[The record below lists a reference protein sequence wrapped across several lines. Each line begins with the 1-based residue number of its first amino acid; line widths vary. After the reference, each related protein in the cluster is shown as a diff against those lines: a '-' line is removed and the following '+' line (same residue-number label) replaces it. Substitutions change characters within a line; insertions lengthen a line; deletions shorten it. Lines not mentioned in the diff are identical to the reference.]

1 MQYLYCALAQTIIVI
16 LYVYR
21 CKIADDAFENYV
33 NHNAVYLCTTFPF
46 KCPPSSNSKNK
57 ITSVIPDLQV
67 LDTLK
72 GSLQDPGA
80 VALVIFIY
88 LSIY

>member
-1 MQYLYCALAQTIIVI
+1 MIIVI

-21 CKIADDAFENYV
+21 CKIADDAFGNYV
-33 NHNAVYLCTTFPF
+33 NHNGVYLCIAFAF
-46 KCPPSSNSKNK
+46 KCPPSNNCKNN
-57 ITSVIPDLQV
+57 ITSVIPELQV